1 MSLRVLWTGLVV
13 VCSLWGTVQADPVE
27 KMAGAIEASLDGRS
41 VVLAALE
48 NHYDVAISGDVVR
61 VKVRQ
66 TFSNPYS
73 KPLRARYLF
82 PLNRGAA
89 VHAMTMRVGDEVV
102 QAEIQEKLEAQQTF
116 EKAAKAGK
124 AASLLEQHRPNMF
137 TQRIANLM
145 PNLPI
150 SIDIEYTHT
159 LPKVDDAYELVI
171 PMVVGPRF
179 QPAGAGV
186 PPSSDG
192 GAPVNGT
199 APVRESGFGQWMLE
213 QLPAYPG
220 TAGVDLPERVVG
232 DRVSLSLVLET
243 PVSLGAVV
251 SPTHAL
257 SVREVSSSRQEMS
270 FAAGQVQDNRDF
282 VLRFSLAADAPT
294 AGLLTHWETEEGGYF
309 SLLIEPPAE
318 VSADQTLPREMVFLL
333 DCSGSMSGLPMDAS
347 KRFMV
352 AALDTLRP
360 TDTFRIIRFSDSAT
374 EFSSQPLQ
382 ATAANVA
389 RGKSYARSLH
399 GSGGTMMTEGINQA
413 LSVPAPAGVV
423 RNVVFLTD
431 GYIGNEVSVL
441 SLVKS
446 KLGDARLFAF
456 GVGAGVNRYLMSELG
471 RVGRGFTRYYDPTR
485 DEETVAAVAAQ
496 LAARLESPVLTD
508 VAIDWGDLAV
518 RDVLP
523 ATLPD
528 LYAGDSIRVTGR
540 FAQPQAGAV
549 TVSGNTPKHRAE
561 IRRQVELADVGQRP
575 ALRRI
580 WARSAVAEH
589 MHAFITP
596 EPLRENKVTN
606 AWLKEAV
613 TKLGLQHEIATR
625 WTSFVAVSRKV
636 YNQAPEDALDADV
649 ALPKVAGV
657 TKAAYGAPAMTGF
670 GAPEPG
676 LWLSLLIALVTLG
689 WWQRRA
695 LTG

>member
-1 MSLRVLWTGLVV
+1 
-13 VCSLWGTVQADPVE
+13 
-27 KMAGAIEASLDGRS
+27 
-41 VVLAALE
+41 
-48 NHYDVAISGDVVR
+48 
-61 VKVRQ
+61 
-66 TFSNPYS
+66 
-73 KPLRARYLF
+73 
-82 PLNRGAA
+82 
-89 VHAMTMRVGDEVV
+89 
-102 QAEIQEKLEAQQTF
+102 
-116 EKAAKAGK
+116 
-124 AASLLEQHRPNMF
+124 MF

-150 SIDIEYTHT
+150 SVEIEYTHVV
-159 LPKVDDAYELVI
+159 PKVDGAYELVI

-186 PPSSDG
+186 PPSTDG
-192 GAPVNGT
+192 AAPAAAG
-199 APVRESGFGQWMLE
+199 GFGRWMLE
-213 QLPAYPG
+213 QLPAYPPA
-220 TAGVDLPERVVG
+220 AGVDLPEQVLG
-232 DRVSLSLVLET
+232 DRVSLALVLET
-243 PVSLGAVV
+243 PVALGSVA

-257 SVREVSSSRQEMS
+257 SVREISSSRQEMS
-270 FAAGQVQDNRDF
+270 FADGQVQDNRDF
-282 VLRFSLAADAPT
+282 VLHFSLAADAPT
-294 AGLLTHWETEEGGYF
+294 AGLLTHWEAEEGGYF
-309 SLLIEPPAE
+309 SLLIEPPAQ
-318 VSADQTLPREMVFLL
+318 VTADQTLPREMVFLL
-333 DCSGSMSGLPMDAS
+333 DCSGSMSGLPMNAS
-347 KRFMV
+347 KRFML

-374 EFSSQPLQ
+374 EFSTHPLQ

-485 DEETVAAVAAQ
+485 DEETVAAVAEQ

-508 VAIDWGDLAV
+508 LAIDWGDV
-518 RDVLP
+518 VVSDVLP

-540 FAQPQAGAV
+540 FAKPQTGAIK
-549 TVSGNTPKHRAE
+549 VSGNTPRHRAE
-561 IRRQVELADVGQRP
+561 IRRRVELTDTGARP
-575 ALRRI
+575 VLRRI

-596 EPLRENKVTN
+596 EPLRESRVTN

-613 TKLGLQHEIATR
+613 TRLGLQHEIATR

-636 YNQAPEDALDADV
+636 YNQAPEDSLDAEV

-676 LWLSLLIALVTLG
+676 LWLSLLVALATLG

-695 LTG
+695 TVC